1 MTFGALYQWANL
13 VALLLSTGVALWRGR
28 WPERAAATAMILA
41 WSASAVLHNA
51 DQLRG
56 PQGLIMAVDLA
67 LFLVLLGI
75 ALKSD
80 RWWPMWACAFHALSI
95 VLALA
100 MLADPR
106 VWSRSGFI
114 ASGVFSYLTMLSL
127 FLGALGQKPGGK
139 PPAPDAASRLT

>member
-13 VALLLSTGVALWRGR
+13 LALLLASGVALWRGR
-28 WPERAAATAMILA
+28 WPERTAAAAMILA
-41 WSASAVLHNA
+41 WLASTWLHDA
-51 DQLRG
+51 DQRLG
-56 PQGLIMAVDLA
+56 PQTIIMAIDIA
-67 LFLVLLGI
+67 LFLTLLTI
-75 ALKSD
+75 ALRSD
-80 RWWPMWACAFHALSI
+80 RWWPMWACAFHGLSV

-106 VWSRSGFI
+106 VWSRAGFI

-127 FLGALGQKPGGK
+127 FLGAIARRPADD

>member
-13 VALLLSTGVALWRGR
+13 LALLLSTGVALWRGR
-28 WPERAAATAMILA
+28 WPERTAAAAMIIA
-41 WSASAVLHNA
+41 WVASAVLHDA

-56 PQGLIMAVDLA
+56 PQALIMAIDIA
-67 LFLVLLGI
+67 LFLVLLTI

-80 RWWPMWACAFHALSI
+80 RWWPMWACAFHGLSV

-106 VWSRSGFI
+106 VWSRAGFI

-127 FLGALGQKPGGK
+127 FLGAIRRRPS
-139 PPAPDAASRLT
+139 ASRAATDAASRLT